1 MLRHFFVLVLSIAV
15 LVRETDK
22 VRWPKQPGA
31 WIACQ
36 SIQSGKSFSNSIR
49 RCLVGHRVTRYVESL
64 IIEDGSVPQKPV
76 EYDCDDGRCIWCQN
90 MLWNIAIL
98 TMRHHGKHRAS

>member
-1 MLRHFFVLVLSIAV
+1 
-15 LVRETDK
+15 

-36 SIQSGKSFSNSIR
+36 SIHSGKSFSNAIR
-49 RCLVGHRVTRYVESL
+49 RCHVGNRVTSYVESL
-64 IIEDGSVPQKPV
+64 IIENGSVPRRPV
-76 EYDCDDGRCIWCQN
+76 ECDCDDGRCIGCQN

-98 TMRHHGKHRAS
+98 AMRHHGKHRAS